1 MSKISRRH
9 FVATGTVAGLSGS
22 LLTRFA
28 QAQQPL
34 YVRYNV
40 ASPQGQANLAKYS
53 QAVQI
58 MMNRAPFNWGP
69 LSWVYEWYTHWVR
82 GDSTKEAQLAAI
94 YGSGSSPAKTLAT
107 QVWDTCQAHANPGGP
122 DEWFFLPWHRMYV
135 YYLERICRKVL
146 EDNTFALPYWN
157 YSSPNAHALPAAFR
171 VPGTPLYRVN
181 RNPGVNAGNPIGSA
195 NALSPNPSL
204 SRPSYAGAS
213 GFNQTLDFGL
223 HGNVHSLVGNQ
234 QGMGSVPWAANDPIF
249 WMHHCNIDRLWA
261 SWNKAGRK
269 NPAGAA
275 GAPWLNKTFVFAD
288 ENGMAVTAKVGDFD
302 TTTQRGYTYDHF
314 EPVPPVAAAGLVA
327 ALAEPTPVTLL
338 TSAAAGGLAASSGIP
353 LAETGTRVT
362 LTPLAGAQAAAG
374 ETALTA
380 RVDALPIEKQLY
392 LTIRNYRAD
401 QQPGVI
407 YDIYLDLPP
416 AGAPNGG
423 EGHYVGSLNFFGVV
437 PHDGHE
443 SHTASAAVMT
453 FDITDLSKRLKS
465 EGQLTNT
472 PTVTIVPAGT
482 PAEDSKP
489 VIGEITIVEQ

>member
-1 MSKISRRH
+1 LARSR
-9 FVATGTVAGLSGS
+9 
-22 LLTRFA
+22 
-28 QAQQPL
+28 
-34 YVRYNV
+34 
-40 ASPQGQANLAKYS
+40 
-53 QAVQI
+53 
-58 MMNRAPFNWGP
+58 
-69 LSWVYEWYTHWVR
+69 
-82 GDSTKEAQLAAI
+82 
-94 YGSGSSPAKTLAT
+94 
-107 QVWDTCQAHANPGGP
+107 
-122 DEWFFLPWHRMYV
+122 
-135 YYLERICRKVL
+135 
-146 EDNTFALPYWN
+146 
-157 YSSPNAHALPAAFR
+157 
-171 VPGTPLYRVN
+171 
-181 RNPGVNAGNPIGSA
+181 
-195 NALSPNPSL
+195 
-204 SRPSYAGAS
+204 
-213 GFNQTLDFGL
+213 
-223 HGNVHSLVGNQ
+223 
-234 QGMGSVPWAANDPIF
+234 
-249 WMHHCNIDRLWA
+249 
-261 SWNKAGRK
+261 RK

-275 GAPWLNKTFVFAD
+275 GAPWLNKTFIFAD

-338 TSAAAGGLAASSGIP
+338 TSAGGLAASSGIP

-374 ETALTA
+374 GTALTA

-453 FDITDLSKRLKS
+453 FDITDLSRRLKS

-472 PTVTIVPAGT
+472 PTVTIVPAGA